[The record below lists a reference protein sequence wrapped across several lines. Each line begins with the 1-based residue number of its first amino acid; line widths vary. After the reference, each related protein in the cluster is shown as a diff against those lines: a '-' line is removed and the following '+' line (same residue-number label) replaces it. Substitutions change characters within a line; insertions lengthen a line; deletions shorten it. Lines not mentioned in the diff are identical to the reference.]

1 MPKSVLTQ
9 NVTLVSHTQQAEK
22 HGFNRVLVGR
32 LTPKRASQFDL
43 QLTRRETWRLHEPNV
58 MAIGKVADS
67 R

>member
-1 MPKSVLTQ
+1 MLTQ

-22 HGFNRVLVGR
+22 KHGFNRVLVGR
-32 LTPKRASQFDL
+32 LSLKRASQFDL